1 MTVPQSEIEARIA
14 RVQAALTQNQVDCA
28 IIVQYAD
35 LFYLAGTAQQS
46 HLLVPA
52 SGEPLLLVRRNPTRA
67 RAESPLA
74 QVESFTSLRSLPDA
88 LKRLGVSES
97 ARLGLE
103 LDVLPVLN
111 FHRYEQL
118 FPQAQ
123 LVDCGGML
131 RNLRAVKSPW
141 ELEQIRQAG
150 LRATAAF
157 AAAASALTPGITE
170 AELAAVVAAS
180 LLRDGHAGVMR
191 MRGFNQELP
200 SVHVFS
206 GPEAGVAS
214 GPDAPFGGHGHN
226 AAYPQGASH
235 RPIQRGEAVVID
247 LGGSANG
254 YAFDQTRT
262 LCIGPLPEPLR
273 AAYETCRTIHRE
285 IVATARPGAACEQIY
300 EMALARAIAAGYET
314 TFMGSAPMQVGF
326 VGHGV
331 GLEVDEFPILGRGW
345 GHVRLAAGNVLA
357 VEPKIRIP
365 GHGAVG
371 LEDTRVVT
379 ANGLEALV
387 PGDDDV
393 WEV

>member
-1 MTVPQSEIEARIA
+1 MDSHNEYSGYVHGVCSK
-14 RVQAALTQNQVDCA
+14 LCDC
-28 IIVQYAD
+28 VFFFFSFFFF
-35 LFYLAGTAQQS
+35 LM
-46 HLLVPA
+46 
-52 SGEPLLLVRRNPTRA
+52 VRRPPGATQSRSSA
-67 RAESPLA
+67 ASDVYKRQ

-88 LKRLGVSES
+88 LKRLGVPES

-111 FHRYEQL
+111 FRRYEQL

-150 LRATAAF
+150 LSATAAL

-170 AELAAVVAAS
+170 AELPAAVAAT
-180 LLRDGHAGVMR
+180 LIRDGHTGLLR

-235 RPIQRGEAVVID
+235 RPIKRGEAVVID

-285 IVATARPGAACEQIY
+285 IVTTARPGAACEQIY
-300 EMALARAIAAGYET
+300 EMALARAVAAGYET

-326 VGHGV
+326 VGHGI

-345 GHVRLAAGNVLA
+345 GDVRLAAGNVLA
-357 VEPKIRIP
+357 VEPKIRTVSYT
-365 GHGAVG
+365 HLRAHETVLDLVCRLL
-371 LEDTRVVT
+371 LEKK
-379 ANGLEALV
+379 NK
-387 PGDDDV
+387 
-393 WEV
+393 